1 MERATPEKVLREGTL
16 ILVFVFALCF
26 PLCVP
31 PGFCLGSGE
40 LSPYLMGGPFV
51 GPLLSACPGFYVILH
66 CFCHSIVLEVPA
78 GELSARTSYHSRN
91 ELLE

>member
-1 MERATPEKVLREGTL
+1 MYQTHLLPYCCSNKRWRPPRVGTKVGADLVERATPEKVLREGTL

-40 LSPYLMGGPFV
+40 LSPYLMGGPFL
-51 GPLLSACPGFYVILH
+51 GPLLSACPGF
-66 CFCHSIVLEVPA
+66 
-78 GELSARTSYHSRN
+78 
-91 ELLE
+91 